1 MQLQHLLCRR
11 RDTYQWYPKS
21 MQGLQQLL
29 ALRLRMY
36 ACTDC
41 LSLIRMYACTHC
53 LSLKLTAQV
62 PLPNDLSRSEVLL
75 GQPMRHDCFVL
86 TSNFY

>member
-1 MQLQHLLCRR
+1 MFVSGPVMQLQHLLCRR

-41 LSLIRMYACTHC
+41 LSL
-53 LSLKLTAQV
+53 KLTAQV